1 MNEIFE
7 AIVNLLGTQYKVIT
21 AFDATEEIDL
31 NGVLAVNI
39 DGIENLHHGNTKD
52 SRYTVSINGQTLTDE
67 DKSRSI
73 INMMLDYVSDI
84 DFQELTNTIQGVAG
98 VVINN
103 STITSDGETNNFS
116 YGLDLYICKD

>member
-7 AIVNLLGTQYKVIT
+7 AIVNILGTQYKVIT
-21 AFDATEEIDL
+21 AFDASQEIDL

-39 DGIENLHHGNTKD
+39 DNIENLHHGNTKD
-52 SRYTVSINGQTLTDE
+52 SKYTVSINGQTLTEE

-84 DFQELTNTIQGVAG
+84 DFQELTNSLDGCAG
-98 VVINN
+98 VVFNN
-103 STITSDGETNNFS
+103 ATVTSDGETNNFS

>member
-1 MNEIFE
+1 MNEIFD

-39 DGIENLHHGNTKD
+39 DNIENLHHGTSKD
-52 SRYTVSINGQTLTDE
+52 KKYTVSINGQTLTEE

-84 DFQELTNTIQGVAG
+84 DFQELTNSLDGCAG
-98 VVINN
+98 VVFNN
-103 STITSDGETNNFS
+103 ATVTSDGETNNFS
-116 YGLDLYICKD
+116 YSLDLYICKD

>member
-21 AFDATEEIDL
+21 AFDASQEIDL

-39 DGIENLHHGNTKD
+39 NDVENLHHGTSKD
-52 SRYTVSINGQTLTDE
+52 KKYTVSINGQTLTEQDE
-67 DKSRSI
+67 NRSI
-73 INMMLDYVSDI
+73 INMMLDYVSAV
-84 DFQELTNTIQGVAG
+84 DFQELINTIQGVAG
-98 VVINN
+98 VVFNTA
-103 STITSDGETNNFS
+103 TITSDGETNNFS